1 MPNPAVVL
9 PVVMVQSSIRMG
21 GITADQFNT
30 PAQAAAFATAVET
43 SLTID
48 ASVTNAVATDIGR
61 RLARRQLLHSGVDV
75 SYDLQTKIEEGLI
88 SMPLHL

>member
-1 MPNPAVVL
+1 
-9 PVVMVQSSIRMG
+9 MVQSSIRMG